1 MMRLKSGRADG
12 VTARIPVL
20 AMVATF
26 VVLAIIP
33 LFEQAYA
40 VGEWT
45 FALAF
50 GIAAVGLNMLIAE
63 GGLVSLGHN
72 AFVAFGAYATADL
85 AARHLAYWESFLLV
99 AVMAL
104 VLGWVIGAPV
114 VKLGHLNF
122 ALVTIGAGFVAPT
135 LALRLVSV
143 TGGANGEALPAL
155 NAPGWSGL
163 TPAAWLYYVGLAV
176 LLACVLVAVGL
187 RRSQAGRALRAQRD
201 NEVAAEAFGV
211 QLWRIR
217 CGIFALSVM
226 MAGLAGWLWGI
237 TSSFVAPDS
246 FDVTLSISLLAGV
259 VMGGLGFAM
268 TAIVAGIFV
277 EFVPTWSSSI
287 SPAFDGLVEGVI
299 IVVIMLVARQGLLG
313 LLKNL
318 YDKLTGLGWR
328 ETPVPVAA
336 APATAP
342 TSAAG
347 ELPRPS
353 MAPQEPT

>member
-1 MMRLKSGRADG
+1 MTSLSSLSRLRDGGITGRLPAAG
-12 VTARIPVL
+12 LTL
-20 AMVATF
+20 AFVA
-26 VVLAIIP
+26 LAAVP
-33 LFEQAYA
+33 LFLQAYA

-50 GIAAVGLNMLIAE
+50 AVAAVGLNILIADA
-63 GGLVSLGHN
+63 GLVSLGHN
-72 AFVAFGAYATADL
+72 AFVAFGAYATAW
-85 AARHLAYWESFLLV
+85 AAGRGMSYWESFLLV

-104 VLGWVIGAPV
+104 ALGWVIGAPV

-143 TGGANGEALPAL
+143 TGGADGESLPAL

-163 TPAAWLYYVGLAV
+163 TATAWLYYVGLAV
-176 LLACVLVAVGL
+176 LLSIGL

-201 NEVAAEAFGV
+201 NEAAAEAFGV

-217 CGIFALSVM
+217 CGVFALSVM
-226 MAGLAGWLWGI
+226 LCGVSGWLWGI

-259 VMGGLGFAM
+259 VMGGLGFAA
-268 TAIVAGIFV
+268 TPIVAGIFV
-277 EFVPTWSSSI
+277 EFVPNISSNI

-299 IVVIMLVARQGLLG
+299 IVVIMLVARQGLFG
-313 LLKNL
+313 LLTAGIR
-318 YDKLTGLGWR
+318 KLPGGSR
-328 ETPVPVAA
+328 DG
-336 APATAP
+336 TARLADQR
-342 TSAAG
+342 TD
-347 ELPRPS
+347 
-353 MAPQEPT
+353 MAPMMSGTAGSGSDAVA